1 MTATPLNQSQI
12 EILKM
17 FELHKSEEDLQKLK
31 RFLIDYLYQ
40 RATEEADKVW
50 DEHGYTAET
59 VEKWKHEHMRVNVQ
73 EVQKRKI
80 LTHK

>member
-1 MTATPLNQSQI
+1 MTPTPFNQSQI

-50 DEHGYTAET
+50 DERGYTAET